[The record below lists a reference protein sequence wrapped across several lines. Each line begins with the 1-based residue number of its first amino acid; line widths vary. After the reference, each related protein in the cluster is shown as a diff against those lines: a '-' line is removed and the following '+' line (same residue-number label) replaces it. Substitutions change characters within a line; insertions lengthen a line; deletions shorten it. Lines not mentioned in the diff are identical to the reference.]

1 MLLVVFSSSP
11 LPAAQQEASDL
22 AEARRLLVEASYLAK
37 DIPEFQQ
44 SSAAANIAG
53 QLVRAA
59 DLPDALRTARFLSK
73 SKDQTQVLGII
84 VWQLA
89 HNGDVAQALSL
100 VDRAAEGQNKAV
112 AYELL
117 AELIAERANDQS
129 QIL

>member
-22 AEARRLLVEASYLAK
+22 AEACRLLVEATYLAK

-73 SKDQTQVLGII
+73 SEDQTQVLGII
-84 VWQLA
+84 AWQLA

-100 VDRAAEGQNKAV
+100 VDRASEGQNKAV

>member
-73 SKDQTQVLGII
+73 SEDQTQVLGII
-84 VWQLA
+84 AWQLA

-100 VDRAAEGQNKAV
+100 VDRASEGQNKAV

>member
-73 SKDQTQVLGII
+73 SEDQTQVLGII
-84 VWQLA
+84 AWQLA